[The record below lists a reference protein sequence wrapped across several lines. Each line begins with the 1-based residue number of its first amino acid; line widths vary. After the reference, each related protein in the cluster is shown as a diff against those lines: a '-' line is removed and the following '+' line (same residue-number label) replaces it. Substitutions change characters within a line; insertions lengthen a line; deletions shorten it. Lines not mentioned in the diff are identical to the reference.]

1 MSSLGSLTHLWPS
14 QLYCVAYC
22 KSYFD
27 LQLKTLYNTVI
38 CKSFLNAFIV
48 VQPGIMIMR
57 EGVSEP

>member
-14 QLYCVAYC
+14 QLYCDAYC
-22 KSYFD
+22 KSYFV
-27 LQLKTLYNTVI
+27 LQLKTLYNVI

-48 VQPGIMIMR
+48 VQPGIMIMH